1 MFHLACVQT
10 SAWINF
16 DQICYTILGYLG
28 SEFIIMF
35 EIFYKLNNFTLNL
48 MFYLAFVQT
57 LHGWILIISAILYWN
72 ESSL

>member
-1 MFHLACVQT
+1 M
-10 SAWINF
+10 I
-16 DQICYTILGYLG
+16 
-28 SEFIIMF
+28 

-57 LHGWILIISAILYWN
+57 LYGWILIISAILYWD